1 MLSSSWISAWCS
13 VLGSSHILEN
23 LPCQDNTKV
32 EYLIDTDF
40 VIAAVSDGAGSC
52 ENSQIGSKFLVDNS
66 ISKLSEYIKLKIS
79 GSNQFDL
86 KNEDWRRDAFSIFQ
100 ELKIDLKEKS
110 VELNVDFK
118 SLSATLIVA
127 FSNGKSIYCANVGD
141 GRAGF
146 RDKQG
151 EWLPMLTPT
160 KGEEA
165 NQTLFVTSEMWDN
178 DSTSEYFGSFSY
190 LNQITAFTLM
200 SDGCE
205 RASFEILKYNEAE
218 DKYYDPNLPFKPF
231 FEPNYQNLIKLKSA
245 EYSQDQINGLWEKFI
260 QSGNQKL
267 INETDDKS
275 MILSVYL
282 NSQIDESQNNSN

>member
-66 ISKLSEYIKLKIS
+66 IIKLSEYIKLKIF
-79 GSNQFDL
+79 GTNELEL
-86 KNEDWRRDAFSIFQ
+86 KNEDWRKDAFGIFQ
-100 ELKIDLKEKS
+100 ELKNDLKEKA
-110 VELNVDFK
+110 VELDIDFK

-151 EWLPMLTPT
+151 EWLPMLIPT

-178 DSTSEYFGSFSY
+178 DSSSEYFGTFV
-190 LNQITAFTLM
+190 LEDQITAFTLL

-205 RASFEILKYNEAE
+205 RASFEILKFNESE

-231 FEPNYQNLIKLKSA
+231 FEPNYQNLIKLNTA
-245 EYSQDQINGLWEKFI
+245 GYSQEQINGLWEKFI

-282 NSQIDESQNNSN
+282 NSQIDESQNNSH